1 MYRRYKNITK
11 RERQIYELIKS
22 KPSITQNQIA
32 KELKIS
38 RASVAVHI
46 THIIQKGFILGRQY
60 LIKSDP
66 SILVIGACNLDL
78 QGIPNE
84 NLKFHDSNIGKINVG
99 LGGVGRNIAVNLK
112 KLMSNVNFITVLGE
126 NFYSNKILD
135 DLNIKR
141 INTSDILRVP
151 DDSISMYLSIL
162 DENGEML
169 AGVSDMNILR
179 YLTPEFL
186 KTKEELIK
194 NSEIIVIDTNIP
206 RESIEYIANL
216 KHGKQKLIVDTVSI
230 KKAAKI
236 SNILDKIDVL
246 KTNKLEIEA
255 LFDKTF
261 RNKKEIRQAMRELIA
276 KGVKNIYL
284 TLGHEGVLA
293 MNSKKSLKLP
303 LPLIKNVVDVTGAGD
318 IFTATLVFCTKNE
331 LSLSKTA
338 KVSQAASTI
347 KIAQHGTVPE
357 NFSFDILNEQVKKLY
372 NETIF
377 VGDEQ
382 DEF

>member
-1 MYRRYKNITK
+1 MTK

-186 KTKEELIK
+186 KTKEDLIK
-194 NSEIIVIDTNIP
+194 TAEIIVSDTNIP

-255 LFDKTF
+255 LFDRTF

>member
-1 MYRRYKNITK
+1 MTK

-255 LFDKTF
+255 LFDRTF

-377 VGDEQ
+377 VGDE
-382 DEF
+382 DRKSVV

>member
-1 MYRRYKNITK
+1 M
-11 RERQIYELIKS
+11 
-22 KPSITQNQIA
+22 
-32 KELKIS
+32 
-38 RASVAVHI
+38 
-46 THIIQKGFILGRQY
+46 
-60 LIKSDP
+60 
-66 SILVIGACNLDL
+66 

-255 LFDKTF
+255 LFDRTF

>member
-1 MYRRYKNITK
+1 MTK

-255 LFDKTF
+255 LFDKTI

>member
-1 MYRRYKNITK
+1 MTK

-112 KLMSNVNFITVLGE
+112 KLMSNVNLITVLGE

>member
-1 MYRRYKNITK
+1 MTK

-179 YLTPEFL
+179 YFTPEFL

-255 LFDKTF
+255 LFDRTF

>member
-1 MYRRYKNITK
+1 MTK

-78 QGIPNE
+78 QGIPND

-112 KLMSNVNFITVLGE
+112 KLMSNINFITVLGE

-206 RESIEYIANL
+206 KESIEYIANL

-255 LFDKTF
+255 LFDRTF

>member
-1 MYRRYKNITK
+1 MTK

-179 YLTPEFL
+179 YLTPE
-186 KTKEELIK
+186 
-194 NSEIIVIDTNIP
+194 
-206 RESIEYIANL
+206 
-216 KHGKQKLIVDTVSI
+216 
-230 KKAAKI
+230 
-236 SNILDKIDVL
+236 
-246 KTNKLEIEA
+246 
-255 LFDKTF
+255 
-261 RNKKEIRQAMRELIA
+261 IRQAMRELIA

>member
-1 MYRRYKNITK
+1 MTK

-78 QGIPNE
+78 QGIPND

-112 KLMSNVNFITVLGE
+112 KLMSNINFITVLGE

-255 LFDKTF
+255 LFDRTF

-338 KVSQAASTI
+338 KVSQTASTI

>member
-1 MYRRYKNITK
+1 MTK

-78 QGIPNE
+78 QGIPND

-112 KLMSNVNFITVLGE
+112 KLMSNINFITVLGE

-169 AGVSDMNILR
+169 AGISDMNILR

>member
-1 MYRRYKNITK
+1 MTK

-112 KLMSNVNFITVLGE
+112 KLMSNVNFITVLVE

-255 LFDKTF
+255 LFDRTF

>member
-1 MYRRYKNITK
+1 MTK

-32 KELKIS
+32 KEFKIS

-255 LFDKTF
+255 LFDRTF

>member
-1 MYRRYKNITK
+1 MTK

-179 YLTPEFL
+179 YLTAEFL

-255 LFDKTF
+255 LFDRTF

>member
-1 MYRRYKNITK
+1 MTK

-179 YLTPEFL
+179 YLTAEFL

>member
-1 MYRRYKNITK
+1 MTK

-162 DENGEML
+162 DENGELL

>member
-1 MYRRYKNITK
+1 MTK

-141 INTSDILRVP
+141 INTSDILIVP

-255 LFDKTF
+255 LFDRTF

>member
-1 MYRRYKNITK
+1 MTK

-255 LFDKTF
+255 LFDRTF

-303 LPLIKNVVDVTGAGD
+303 LPLIKNVIDVTGAGD

>member
-1 MYRRYKNITK
+1 MTK

-78 QGIPNE
+78 QGIPND

-112 KLMSNVNFITVLGE
+112 KLMSNINFITVLGE

-255 LFDKTF
+255 LFDRTF

>member
-1 MYRRYKNITK
+1 MTK

>member
-1 MYRRYKNITK
+1 MTK

-236 SNILDKIDVL
+236 PNILDKIDVL

-255 LFDKTF
+255 LFDRTF

>member
-1 MYRRYKNITK
+1 MTK

-78 QGIPNE
+78 QGIPND
-84 NLKFHDSNIGKINVG
+84 NLKFHDSNIGKISVG

-112 KLMSNVNFITVLGE
+112 KLMSNINFITVLGE

-169 AGVSDMNILR
+169 AGVSDMNVLR

-194 NSEIIVIDTNIP
+194 NSEIIVLDTNIP
-206 RESIEYIANL
+206 KESIEYIANL

>member
-1 MYRRYKNITK
+1 
-11 RERQIYELIKS
+11 
-22 KPSITQNQIA
+22 
-32 KELKIS
+32 
-38 RASVAVHI
+38 
-46 THIIQKGFILGRQY
+46 
-60 LIKSDP
+60 
-66 SILVIGACNLDL
+66 
-78 QGIPNE
+78 
-84 NLKFHDSNIGKINVG
+84 
-99 LGGVGRNIAVNLK
+99 
-112 KLMSNVNFITVLGE
+112 
-126 NFYSNKILD
+126 
-135 DLNIKR
+135 
-141 INTSDILRVP
+141 
-151 DDSISMYLSIL
+151 MYLSIL

-179 YLTPEFL
+179 YLTAEFL

>member
-1 MYRRYKNITK
+1 MTK

-255 LFDKTF
+255 LFDRTF

>member
-1 MYRRYKNITK
+1 MTK

-32 KELKIS
+32 KEFKIS

>member
-1 MYRRYKNITK
+1 MTK

-236 SNILDKIDVL
+236 SNIVDKIVVL
-246 KTNKLEIEA
+246 KTNKWEIEV
-255 LFDKTF
+255 LFDRKF

>member
-1 MYRRYKNITK
+1 MTK

-186 KTKEELIK
+186 RTKEELIK

-255 LFDKTF
+255 LFDRTF

>member
-1 MYRRYKNITK
+1 MTK

-255 LFDKTF
+255 LFYRTF